1 MLKGKIHVQIHIHTL
16 TNTQPNFLITKSFL
30 YYFESFDKGKLNVI
44 IKFENVKSALENI

>member
-1 MLKGKIHVQIHIHTL
+1 MLKGKNTRRTNTHTH
-16 TNTQPNFLITKSFL
+16 THTQPNFLITKSFL